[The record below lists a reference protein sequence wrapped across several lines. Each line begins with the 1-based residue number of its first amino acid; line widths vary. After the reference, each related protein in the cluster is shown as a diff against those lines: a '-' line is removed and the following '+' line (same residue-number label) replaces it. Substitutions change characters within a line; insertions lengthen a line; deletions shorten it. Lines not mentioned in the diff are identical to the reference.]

1 MELTKHAHA
10 CVTLDKPGGHLLVDP
25 GTFAGNVAELLAAA
39 STVLITH
46 EHFDHFDE
54 AAVTAALDARP
65 ELRVFAPSAV
75 TSRWPGRESQVTAVA
90 PGDRFKAEG
99 FEIAVFGGIHALV
112 HADIPRIA
120 NVGYLIDDAV
130 YHPGD
135 SYEVPPAAVHTLLVP
150 TSGPWTKMAETV
162 DFVRAVR
169 PETLVQIHDIML
181 SEIGQQSAAM
191 FLSPKMLTEVALTIV
206 PAGES
211 MSL

>member
-1 MELTKHAHA
+1 MELTNHAHA
-10 CVTLDKPGGHLLVDP
+10 CVTLDKAGGHLLLDP
-25 GTFAGNVAELLAAA
+25 GTFAGNVAELLAGT

-65 ELRVFAPSAV
+65 ELRVFAPAAV
-75 TSRWPGRESQVTAVA
+75 AGRWPGRESQVTAVS
-90 PGDRFKAEG
+90 PGDRFQAAG
-99 FEIAVFGGIHALV
+99 FDIAVFGGMHALV
-112 HADIPRIA
+112 HADFPRVA
-120 NVGYLIDDAV
+120 NVGYLIDGAV

-135 SYEVPPAAVHTLLVP
+135 SYEVPSAAVHTLLVP

-169 PETLVQIHDIML
+169 PETMVQIHDIML

-191 FLSPKMLTEVALTIV
+191 FLSPKMLTEAALTILPV
-206 PAGES
+206 GET

>member
-10 CVTLDKPGGHLLVDP
+10 CVTLDKAGGHLLVDP
-25 GTFAGNVAELLAAA
+25 GAFASDVAELLAGT

-54 AAVTAALDARP
+54 AAVTAALDTRSG
-65 ELRVFAPSAV
+65 LRVFAPAAV
-75 TSRWPGRESQVTAVA
+75 AGRWPGRESQVTAVA
-90 PGDRFKAEG
+90 PGDRFQAEG
-99 FEIAVFGGIHALV
+99 FEIAVFGGVHALV

-135 SYEVPPAAVHTLLVP
+135 SYEVPSAAVHTLLVP

-169 PETLVQIHDIML
+169 PDTMVQIHDIML
-181 SEIGQQSAAM
+181 SEIGQQSAATL
-191 FLSPKMLTEVALTIV
+191 LSPKMLTETALTILPV
-206 PAGES
+206 GKT

>member
-10 CVTLDKPGGHLLVDP
+10 CVTLDKAGGHLLLDP
-25 GTFAGNVAELLAAA
+25 GTFASNVTELLAGTN
-39 STVLITH
+39 TVLITH
-46 EHFDHFDE
+46 EHFDHVDE
-54 AAVTAALDARP
+54 AVVTAALDARP
-65 ELRVFAPSAV
+65 ELRVFAPAAV
-75 TSRWPGRESQVTAVA
+75 AGRWPGRESQVSAVA
-90 PGDRFKAEG
+90 PGDRFQAEG
-99 FEIAVFGGIHALV
+99 FEIAVFGGLHALV
-112 HADIPRIA
+112 HADFPRVA

-135 SYEVPPAAVHTLLVP
+135 SYEVPSAAVHTLLVP

-169 PETLVQIHDIML
+169 PETMVQIHDIML

-191 FLSPKMLTEVALTIV
+191 FLSPKMLTETALTILPV
-206 PAGES
+206 GES

>member
-10 CVTLDKPGGHLLVDP
+10 CVTLDKAGGHLLLDP
-25 GTFAGNVAELLAAA
+25 GTFASNVAELL
-39 STVLITH
+39 SGTNTVLITH

-90 PGDRFKAEG
+90 PGDRFQADG
-99 FEIAVFGGIHALV
+99 FEIAVFGGVHALV
-112 HADIPRIA
+112 HADIPRA
-120 NVGYLIDDAV
+120 VNVGYLIDDAV

-169 PETLVQIHDIML
+169 PETMVEIHDAML
-181 SEIGQQSAAM
+181 SDIGHQASAM
-191 FLSPKMLTEVALTIV
+191 FLSPQMLTEIALTSLPV
-206 PAGES
+206 GET
-211 MSL
+211 MTL